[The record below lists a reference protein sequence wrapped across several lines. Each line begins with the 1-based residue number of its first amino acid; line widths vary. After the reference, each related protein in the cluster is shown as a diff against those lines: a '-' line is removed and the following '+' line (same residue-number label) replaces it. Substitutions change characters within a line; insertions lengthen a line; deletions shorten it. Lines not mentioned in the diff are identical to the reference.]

1 MNPANAI
8 NIWFSKRA
16 QRWLARKIPVVSS
29 TSLHRKNIFILPTGH
44 GLLFVTATTLVFV
57 TAINYVLSL
66 AFGLAFL
73 MISLFLITILHTF
86 RNLQHMTVKGLN
98 ANAVF
103 AGEDAAFP
111 VLLRRGNGR
120 VHETLELRFPGGIF
134 SYAELLDS
142 EQERVNV
149 YLPAPQRGVLRAPR
163 LIVQTRFPLG
173 LWRAW
178 SRLDLGLSCLVYP
191 APVAA
196 PLRRPSLAVSS
207 GTAESTRPGAEDF
220 HGLRNYLPG
229 DSLKHVAWKNL
240 ARGQGL
246 KVKQFVDM
254 VDDQLILDWS
264 MFPGLNAE
272 ERLSRLCFW
281 VLKLARSET
290 EYGLRIPGVDI
301 PAGSGEVHRKRLLTE
316 LALWGGRASG
326 GIKTSAKD
334 HTGAASS
341 WT

>member
-8 NIWFSKRA
+8 SIWFSKRA
-16 QRWLARKIPVVSS
+16 QRWLAVKVPVVSS
-29 TSLHRKNIFILPTGH
+29 TSLHRKNIFILPTPH
-44 GLLFVTATTLVFV
+44 GLLFVTATSLVFV

-86 RNLQHMTVKGLN
+86 RNLQHLQVKALS

-103 AGEDAAFP
+103 AGEDAAFS
-111 VLLRRGNGR
+111 VLLQRENGR
-120 VHETLELRFPGGIF
+120 AHETLELRFPGGMF
-134 SYAELLDS
+134 SYAELIDA
-142 EQERVNV
+142 EQARVSV
-149 YLPAPQRGVLRAPR
+149 YFPAPCRGILRAPR

-178 SRLDLGLSCLVYP
+178 SRLDLGMTCLVYP

-196 PLRRPSLAVSS
+196 TLQRTSVAVSS

-254 VDDQLILDWS
+254 VDDQLILDWG

-290 EYGLRIPGVDI
+290 EYGLRLPGVEI
-301 PAGSGEVHRKRLLTE
+301 EASRGEAHRKRLLTE
-316 LALWGGRASG
+316 LALWGGG
-326 GIKTSAKD
+326 AKARGQSQ
-334 HTGAASS
+334 TEATSS
-341 WT
+341 WN